1 MVGHITPE
9 AIDGGTLALIKNGDE
24 ITIDADSR
32 EITLNVPKREL
43 ERRRRAWKKPAAK
56 EKTGVLAKY
65 SRLVSSASQG
75 AVTDRV

>member
-1 MVGHITPE
+1 
-9 AIDGGTLALIKNGDE
+9 
-24 ITIDADSR
+24 SR
-32 EITLNVPKREL
+32 EITLNVPQREL
-43 ERRRRAWKKPAAK
+43 ARRKKAWKKPAAK